1 MRKIVLGIFFSL
13 IAICSFAKGSS
24 DKDSPIQSFKYR
36 HNLYGE
42 VYLSSDDGGEVDY
55 KSVEDVWHEK
65 EGWTYIEGYGK
76 LHLWLYDL
84 SSGAVKLLLNE
95 VIPEWV
101 EEKGYVIDHE
111 HFTAI
116 EGTTW
121 SEVWSEICP
130 ELEGLD
136 AVPLSVQRLMDD
148 RHSHAAVAL
157 ITSDAPYPTIPLEYQ
172 SLYIYTHPYLLVYF
186 DSAVGGKA
194 AKLTNGKSSGK
205 FYTFFYPLY

>member
-13 IAICSFAKGSS
+13 IAICSFAKGSF

-42 VYLSSDDGGEVDY
+42 FYLTFEDGREQDY
-55 KSVEDVWHEK
+55 ERVEDAWPEK

-76 LHLWLYDL
+76 LHFWLYDL
-84 SSGAVKLLLNE
+84 SGGGGRILLNE

-121 SEVWSEICP
+121 SIGGP
-130 ELEGLD
+130 QLEGLD
-136 AVPLSVQRLMDD
+136 AVPLSVQRLMEA
-148 RHSHAAVAL
+148 RHSHVAVAL

-186 DSAVGGKA
+186 DSAE
-194 AKLTNGKSSGK
+194 LTSGE